1 MHRKPLTIDAWE
13 GFRTSGFDGGIKSGT
28 SEYGRRVSLIRF
40 LPKAHPFG
48 SPIYVAR
55 VPAAPLKLARC
66 PHSLTASLAAL
77 PSMSLIPAAPFQNS
91 KTILFKNLAPDNLT
105 R

>member
-1 MHRKPLTIDAWE
+1 MSSAYDQFQRTTRTLNEETKRKRGKMGSDRKPLTIDAWE
-13 GFRTSGFDGGIKSGT
+13 GFRTSDFDGRIKSGT
-28 SEYGRRVSLIRF
+28 GEYGPTVSLIRF

-55 VPAAPLKLARC
+55 VPAAP
-66 PHSLTASLAAL
+66 
-77 PSMSLIPAAPFQNS
+77 FQNS
-91 KTILFKNLAPDNLT
+91 KSILLKNLAPDNLT